1 MGSVNNAQNGFK
13 SDVKLMRMKPM
24 TNRDTKD
31 YCKNCD
37 VEPPAMKIKCPE
49 CEHNPDKEQI
59 KDSLKN
65 HSQNFSENSTQ
76 EKEQI
81 IIDGI
86 QFNKFGDFYVDYDF
100 NSKFQSISSSSKEYK
115 ILKSLIEQLARKT
128 QECEQKGK
136 ELLSNE
142 KIINKLMKEVDE
154 LKQECEELKSKN
166 SILKNS
172 LKPFQ
177 DEYFKNLE
185 TIVIASLAKKS
196 IRITAENTQLRKALE
211 VIEGMLQ
218 VIVESNKV
226 YPLQSNLYKILDIIS
241 KAKGEEWK

>member
-1 MGSVNNAQNGFK
+1 
-13 SDVKLMRMKPM
+13 M
-24 TNRDTKD
+24 TD
-31 YCKNCD
+31 
-37 VEPPAMKIKCPE
+37 
-49 CEHNPDKEQI
+49 
-59 KDSLKN
+59 
-65 HSQNFSENSTQ
+65 
-76 EKEQI
+76 KEQI
-81 IIDGI
+81 IINGI
-86 QFNKFGDFYVDYDF
+86 NIFDTLDEWADLISQNWCSAEYLTAEIIKNHILGINK
-100 NSKFQSISSSSKEYK
+100 
-115 ILKSLIEQLARKT
+115 QLARKT
-128 QECEQKGK
+128 QKYEALTNTNRIHAEIIEELNNKYNDLKEDYK
-136 ELLSNE
+136 ELEQRHNGAFQDFE
-142 KIINKLMKEVDE
+142 R